1 MHNAGPG
8 SYADV
13 PPQAGG
19 QGAYPRAETRLQRE
33 SDLVLSLEQANRII
47 DAALAEG
54 RRLDLGRLTVAV
66 LDTGGHLIA
75 LKREDGSEFLRPPI
89 AIGKAWGSL
98 GMGHAGRVLAER
110 SQKMPVFFGALS
122 DMSGGKV
129 VPLAGGVLIRDR
141 EGRLIGAVGVSG
153 DTSEQDELAAVAGIV
168 AAGLEADTGQKP
180 EWRRP

>member
-1 MHNAGPG
+1 MLTLA
-8 SYADV
+8 
-13 PPQAGG
+13 
-19 QGAYPRAETRLQRE
+19 
-33 SDLVLSLEQANRII
+33 QANQII
-47 DAALAEG
+47 DAALDEG
-54 RRLDLGRLTVAV
+54 RRLELGRLTVAV

-129 VPLAGGVLIRDR
+129 VPLPGGVLIRDTD
-141 EGRLIGAVGVSG
+141 GRIIGAVGVSG
-153 DTSEQDELAAVAGIV
+153 DTSEQDELAAIAGIN
-168 AAGLEADTGQKP
+168 AAGLQPDTGQRP

>member
-1 MHNAGPG
+1 MLTL
-8 SYADV
+8 
-13 PPQAGG
+13 
-19 QGAYPRAETRLQRE
+19 AE
-33 SDLVLSLEQANRII
+33 ANQII
-47 DAALAEG
+47 DAALNEG
-54 RRLDLGRLTVAV
+54 RRLEMGRLTVAV

-129 VPLAGGVLIRDR
+129 VPLAGGVLIRDVN
-141 EGRLIGAVGVSG
+141 GQIIGAVGVSG
-153 DTSEQDELAAVAGIV
+153 DTSEQDELAAVAGIN
-168 AAGLEADTGQKP
+168 AAGLQPDTGQRP